1 MSGTFLVQRIHVLLV
16 LPRRKRVLDLT
27 DNRRWYR
34 AVFCTLLCAASRC
47 TVTRSTARA
56 EQIAD
61 KRAAEVFGEK
71 GATPALRPEQYL
83 WKRPVAEIAIM
94 LLCGAGPAR

>member
-61 KRAAEVFGEK
+61 KRAAEVV
-71 GATPALRPEQYL
+71 R
-83 WKRPVAEIAIM
+83 
-94 LLCGAGPAR
+94 